1 MKLARLYLTRRD
13 WENLRPVLADLRA
26 AAGVPPLA
34 ADRAASAVEAMLRQ
48 APVGVGAADASGS
61 GGGSSPMK
69 SAPATPAIGF
79 GSSAEDKSKATQVC
93 EGVMMKSLR
102 THARHACGYAL
113 FSAPCHVADHLIP
126 CHSKYS
132 PIHFT

>member
-79 GSSAEDKSKATQVC
+79 GSSAEDKSKATQVR
-93 EGVMMKSLR
+93 EGCNDEVIEDTCK
-102 THARHACGYAL
+102 ACVWICFTL
-113 FSAPCHVADHLIP
+113 CPLPCRRP
-126 CHSKYS
+126 SYS
-132 PIHFT
+132 MPF